1 MQVSIDEIKQRL
13 YSDFSNIYRAF
24 GGFVDSG
31 KLWDLCLEAVSD
43 QVLMGNIIFCNDVH
57 QIPPVHT
64 FLKVVASEI
73 TWELT
78 GLENAFPGRFL
89 GFCLSACVRIPE
101 AEECYREGKHCA
113 DGNLLLRPA
122 GAS

>member
-1 MQVSIDEIKQRL
+1 MTST
-13 YSDFSNIYRAF
+13 
-24 GGFVDSG
+24 
-31 KLWDLCLEAVSD
+31 
-43 QVLMGNIIFCNDVH
+43 
-57 QIPPVHT
+57 IPPST

-78 GLENAFPGRFL
+78 GMEKRSWA
-89 GFCLSACVRIPE
+89 LSGVLSLSMCSIPE

-122 GAS
+122 GAIEVKSKECEQ